1 MMRTL
6 IILGSDKIAGSAAAK
21 IDKMQEDSKIV
32 IDRST
37 NFLRVKKLLQSGA
50 LSPILVCKM
59 ACCEVMRRDKRPSMN
74 LQGISSNSELLKVI
88 IEFEPDRL
96 ILFRAG
102 LIISKKILET
112 SVPVLNIHAA
122 TVPDFGGIGSINK
135 ALESNAY
142 DQNAC
147 LHVVTSRID
156 EGRVLDKENY
166 TLDPSGSYCSNEAI
180 AYKAAETL
188 LIRSLKENY
197 DVKKDT

>member
-1 MMRTL
+1 MTMNE
-6 IILGSDKIAGSAAAK
+6 IEV
-21 IDKMQEDSKIV
+21 Q
-32 IDRST
+32 
-37 NFLRVKKLLQSGA
+37 KLLVKEA
-50 LSPILVCKM
+50 FNK
-59 ACCEVMRRDKRPSMN
+59 
-74 LQGISSNSELLKVI
+74 
-88 IEFEPDRL
+88 
-96 ILFRAG
+96 
-102 LIISKKILET
+102 SKAI
-112 SVPVLNIHAA
+112 
-122 TVPDFGGIGSINK
+122 PDFGGIGSINK

-142 DQNAC
+142 DQSAC

>member
-112 SVPVLNIHAA
+112 
-122 TVPDFGGIGSINK
+122 
-135 ALESNAY
+135 
-142 DQNAC
+142 
-147 LHVVTSRID
+147 
-156 EGRVLDKENY
+156 
-166 TLDPSGSYCSNEAI
+166 
-180 AYKAAETL
+180 
-188 LIRSLKENY
+188 
-197 DVKKDT
+197 